1 MFIAPSY
8 LSLYYNQKQ
17 IYLLDFLLT
26 EENTPEE
33 INTIL
38 DRYNQAKR
46 LQIPDERLISYNHLK
61 FVFDNLYGNRKE
73 FLTEHK
79 VNTFEE
85 FFVKTGLKEHILSS
99 DSRIYTDAYIEF
111 IHKYINDL
119 HTTIKHASY
128 FNDNDYRISGPEN
141 NTKKFMFSSK
151 PIKSSNAN
159 KQISESKSKYRR
171 EHHKQGHLEIIDNVA
186 FIDISTFSLD
196 VSNTIYNIMQKNMK
210 TIQENN
216 IKNVVINISENGGGN
231 VAEMETLTDYFSNNE
246 QYIDRFDNVT

>member
-1 MFIAPSY
+1 MTNINYNSSILFFVSENRIYFNDMDHFDYLKYITHNPTIKSKKIKIEYRQRHMSKNNKYFDLNQLNMKIYKIEKNIFIPFSLFNILFIAPSY

-128 FNDNDYRISGPEN
+128 FNDNDYRISGLEN
-141 NTKKFMFSSK
+141 NTK
-151 PIKSSNAN
+151 NLCLVLN
-159 KQISESKSKYRR
+159 Q
-171 EHHKQGHLEIIDNVA
+171 
-186 FIDISTFSLD
+186 
-196 VSNTIYNIMQKNMK
+196 
-210 TIQENN
+210 
-216 IKNVVINISENGGGN
+216 
-231 VAEMETLTDYFSNNE
+231 
-246 QYIDRFDNVT
+246 